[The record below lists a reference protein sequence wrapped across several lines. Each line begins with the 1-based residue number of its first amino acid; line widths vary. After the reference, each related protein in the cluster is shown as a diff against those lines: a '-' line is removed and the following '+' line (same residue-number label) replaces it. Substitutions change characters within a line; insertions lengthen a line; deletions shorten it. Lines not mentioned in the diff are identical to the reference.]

1 MLMKSKFTIIFSL
14 LLVFGLISLILFM
27 TISDARLES
36 DLFWVAF
43 VISIPFNF
51 ILASLWTLWSFSKSG
66 KALARTTMA
75 LTAVTIFTAVM
86 LIFGLILMCFPFE
99 GFTFP
104 IIAYAVIAVVYA
116 VVMLFMK
123 SGAEYIEKTE
133 KVELFVKVLEATVL
147 DCVAKATEPAT
158 QKALRDFAEK
168 VRFSDPVSHDSLK
181 DVEGRLAT
189 AVYDISADLSVDP
202 EADISAKLANADAM
216 LASRNNHCKILKQC
230 R

>member
-75 LTAVTIFTAVM
+75 LTAVAIFTAVI